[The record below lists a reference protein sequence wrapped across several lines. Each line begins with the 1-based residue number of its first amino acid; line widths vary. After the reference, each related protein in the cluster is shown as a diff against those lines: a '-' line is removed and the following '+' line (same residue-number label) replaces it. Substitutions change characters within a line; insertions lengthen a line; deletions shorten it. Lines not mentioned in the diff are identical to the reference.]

1 MEVQIPPPTHHP
13 PAEANRGAVWLR
25 FVLLRWAQ
33 FWGTLALGAITPSV
47 EVRLTMRSEEKEVA
61 ADQHPLFL
69 DLLKGL
75 VLPALPGVVL
85 NAVNVS
91 AKTDLLLSGVW
102 FACLFAVRSVWIPSF
117 TRLIYRRRWT
127 R

>member
-1 MEVQIPPPTHHP
+1 
-13 PAEANRGAVWLR
+13 
-25 FVLLRWAQ
+25 
-33 FWGTLALGAITPSV
+33 
-47 EVRLTMRSEEKEVA
+47 MRSEEKEVA
-61 ADQHPLFL
+61 TAQHPLFL

-127 R
+127 RWLMFPIGVADQDSFRRILMASSWLWLLAGIIFIAFGAGVFPVRVQ